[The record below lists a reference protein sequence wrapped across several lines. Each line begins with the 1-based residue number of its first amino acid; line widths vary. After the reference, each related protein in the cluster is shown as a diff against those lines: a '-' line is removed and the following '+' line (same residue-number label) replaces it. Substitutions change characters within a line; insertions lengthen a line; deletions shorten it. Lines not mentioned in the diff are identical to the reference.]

1 MAVMNRT
8 TRPLLPPLAAFLLA
22 ALCLLS
28 PRPADALSVSKSLPL
43 YARDMEFYYQ
53 NKRPEVLPGILRSF
67 DGQGVLAQC
76 EKRLMVAAFLAEVL
90 RDDPSARSL
99 LLPPQDGLSQDG
111 RRTLAWV
118 AHLAGLPDETA
129 LLGELLSPDDAPL
142 LAQIQSSP
150 ASLARWDIYAEKSVL
165 QMYWAAFLASG
176 KVGYLDAIIDAALR
190 YARLNA
196 GGRQNEASF
205 PVCAAA
211 AASLYE
217 LAPRHAVVRSRLEQ
231 ALQGRTGP
239 EADTLRIILRQQ
251 RPAGS

>member
-1 MAVMNRT
+1 M
-8 TRPLLPPLAAFLLA
+8 
-22 ALCLLS
+22 
-28 PRPADALSVSKSLPL
+28 
-43 YARDMEFYYQ
+43 
-53 NKRPEVLPGILRSF
+53 
-67 DGQGVLAQC
+67 
-76 EKRLMVAAFLAEVL
+76 
-90 RDDPSARSL
+90 
-99 LLPPQDGLSQDG
+99 
-111 RRTLAWV
+111 

-205 PVCAAA
+205 P

-251 RPAGS
+251 RPAGF

>member
-1 MAVMNRT
+1 M
-8 TRPLLPPLAAFLLA
+8 
-22 ALCLLS
+22 
-28 PRPADALSVSKSLPL
+28 
-43 YARDMEFYYQ
+43 
-53 NKRPEVLPGILRSF
+53 
-67 DGQGVLAQC
+67 
-76 EKRLMVAAFLAEVL
+76 
-90 RDDPSARSL
+90 
-99 LLPPQDGLSQDG
+99 
-111 RRTLAWV
+111 
-118 AHLAGLPDETA
+118 
-129 LLGELLSPDDAPL
+129 
-142 LAQIQSSP
+142 
-150 ASLARWDIYAEKSVL
+150 LARWDIYAEKSVL

-217 LAPRHAVVRSRLEQ
+217 LAPRHAVVRARLEQ

-251 RPAGS
+251 RPAGF

>member
-1 MAVMNRT
+1 
-8 TRPLLPPLAAFLLA
+8 
-22 ALCLLS
+22 
-28 PRPADALSVSKSLPL
+28 
-43 YARDMEFYYQ
+43 
-53 NKRPEVLPGILRSF
+53 
-67 DGQGVLAQC
+67 
-76 EKRLMVAAFLAEVL
+76 MVAAFLAEVL

-196 GGRQNEASF
+196 GGARTKRRFRSARR
-205 PVCAAA
+205 PP
-211 AASLYE
+211 
-217 LAPRHAVVRSRLEQ
+217 PRSTNWHRAM
-231 ALQGRTGP
+231 P
-239 EADTLRIILRQQ
+239 
-251 RPAGS
+251 